1 MKSYIQIALLLVFL
15 HTGILST
22 AQVWNTV
29 GSGIPS
35 KVGNLYALSDGDHL
49 YVADKNIV
57 RKWNGMF
64 WSALPPLPTSV
75 YTIDDLAVLDSTL
88 YVIAINGNTSTVD
101 LYTFNGQ
108 AWSMSPIPGSMA
120 VAMDVVQGSIYFSG
134 IYNGA
139 PAPVYTYDGS
149 NFVAVGNVDQI
160 SYANN
165 SNNFLEH
172 NGALYA
178 GMNGLS
184 TTDPTAIRKYDAGS
198 NAWELAV
205 HFTQGTSTINDDF
218 KLFEYSGD
226 LWAVESGQDP
236 AVYKVK
242 DDTIFYHGK
251 LPHTADAITEY
262 EGDVML
268 SGSTVVFGGVTIT
281 RFDGNLFSSVAGPA
295 DAQASDTLNGE
306 YYVFSKTQSNFNG
319 FLYNYAYRIS
329 GSFSSLNGYTFQD
342 LNSDCYRNSTEVELP
357 NAIISLSGFSTASD
371 RNGFY
376 SFSMPAGSYSIDTA
390 FLPSIVAKNFNMNCS
405 LPLSITVGSQQSLT
419 QDIGFTNNVPT
430 DLQTFISP
438 YSGWRARQGFNESY
452 KVDVNNAGS
461 STASIVDVTIEV
473 PSTVNISSI
482 NPTPSV
488 SSGNTYT
495 FSFLN
500 IQPLETKTISFVA
513 EIDTAQNNI
522 GDTLIWRSSL
532 GTISGDADL
541 SDNGD
546 TIIQR
551 VVGAYDPND
560 KQASASQIAPGTDK
574 VDYHIRFQNT
584 GTDTA
589 YKVTVVDTLDLSLPI
604 TRIVINSASH
614 PYSLSVVN
622 NILIWEFENIMLPD
636 SGADYLGSQ
645 GYVRFS
651 AGINSSMGV
660 GDTIDNDAEIYFDYQ
675 DPVHTNHAKT
685 AIVENVSLP
694 EFYSKVNGLQVYP
707 NPSSDVLYIKNVTD
721 ENIEV
726 LLIDITG
733 KVVEELELV
742 GNGEETLEVNSLA
755 KGVYFVKSKVGSF
768 KVLVQD

>member
-15 HTGILST
+15 HTGLLST

-29 GSGIPS
+29 GSGIPG
-35 KVGNLYALSDGDHL
+35 KVGNLYAVSDDDNL
-49 YVADKNIV
+49 YVAEKELV

-64 WSALPPLPTSV
+64 WSTLPPLPTSV

-88 YVIAINGNTSTVD
+88 YVIAINGITSTVD
-101 LYTFNGQ
+101 LYTFTGQ
-108 AWSMSPIPGSMA
+108 GWSMSPIPGSMA

-139 PAPVYTYDGS
+139 PAPVYTYDGT
-149 NFVAVGNVDQI
+149 NFIAAGNVDQT
-160 SYANN
+160 SFANN
-165 SNNFLEH
+165 ANNFLEH

-184 TTDPTAIRKYDAGS
+184 TANPTAIRKYNAGS

-205 HFTQGTSTINDDF
+205 HFTQGTSTTNDGF

-226 LWAVESGQDP
+226 LWAVETGQGP
-236 AVYKVK
+236 TVYKVK
-242 DDTIFYHGK
+242 DDTIFYQGK

-262 EGDVML
+262 QGEIMF
-268 SGSTVVFGGVTIT
+268 SGSAAGLGGTAIT
-281 RFDGNLFSSVAGPA
+281 RFDGSAFSSVIGPA

-357 NAIISLSGFSTASD
+357 NAIISLSGFSTASN

-482 NPTPSV
+482 NPTPSA

-495 FSFLN
+495 FNFLN
-500 IQPLETKTISFVA
+500 IQPLETRTISIVA
-513 EIDTAQNNI
+513 EIDTAQNSI
-522 GDTLIWRSSL
+522 GDTLMWVSSL

-574 VDYHIRFQNT
+574 IDYHIRFQNT

-589 YKVTVVDTLDLSLPI
+589 YKVTVIDTLDLSLPI

-694 EFYSKVNGLQVYP
+694 EFYNKVNGLQVYP

-733 KVVEELELV
+733 KVVEELKLV